1 MEGLTLSQKEQ
12 ARLQALNRVLE
23 GKLKIKEAALTM
35 GVSERHAWRLLATYR
50 AEGAAGLAHG
60 NRGRA
65 PVGKTSREVESKV
78 VELAEGRYKGFNHCH
93 LTDMLAE
100 QEYLPM
106 SRSTIRRILKRHG
119 LTSPRHRR
127 APKHRSRRER
137 YPQEGM
143 LLQID
148 GSDHDWLEGR
158 GPHLVLISAI
168 DDATGTV
175 PYAVFTEEEDAPG

>member
-1 MEGLTLSQKEQ
+1 MKGLILSQKEQ
-12 ARLQALNRVLE
+12 TRLQALNRVLE
-23 GKLKIKEAALTM
+23 GKLKVREVAEILS
-35 GVSERHAWRLLATYR
+35 VSERHGWRLLARYR

-65 PVGKTSREVESKV
+65 PVHKTLPEVETRV

-93 LTDMLAE
+93 LPDMLAE

-127 APKHRSRRER
+127 A
-137 YPQEGM
+137 
-143 LLQID
+143 
-148 GSDHDWLEGR
+148 
-158 GPHLVLISAI
+158 
-168 DDATGTV
+168 
-175 PYAVFTEEEDAPG
+175 